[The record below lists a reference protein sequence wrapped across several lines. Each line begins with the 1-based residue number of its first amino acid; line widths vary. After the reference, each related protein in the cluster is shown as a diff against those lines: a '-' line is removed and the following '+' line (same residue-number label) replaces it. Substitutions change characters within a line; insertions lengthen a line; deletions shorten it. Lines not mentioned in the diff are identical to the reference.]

1 MTEQCLNIHSKA
13 KHGVSILVEPWA
25 RGGQVSD
32 EMLLHL
38 PFSFPEKSWRQAL
51 LWFFWSRRQREMV
64 MVSHVTASRSRC
76 SAGGACSSHFFPTVV
91 HVNRFFGAKEKSSR
105 GSEGDAMC
113 DLQGQH
119 SHWGKKKGTS
129 MWVYDRKKRLSFYSD
144 LSSVH
149 LCLSVCLSVW
159 VFLSMGSSSVLTDSF
174 SWLSGRSS
182 PQTWRSFAITHSRYE
197 YDPQAAAAQ
206 DHTQHNSQR
215 QCSPS
220 PTIKMYWYLASAR

>member
-119 SHWGKKKGTS
+119 SHWGKKRGPPCGFTIG
-129 MWVYDRKKRLSFYSD
+129 KKDCLFTAIC
-144 LSSVH
+144 H
-149 LCLSVCLSVW
+149 LFTCACLSVCLSE
-159 VFLSMGSSSVLTDSF
+159 F
-174 SWLSGRSS
+174 SWAWVHQAFWPIPFPDCLAVPR
-182 PQTWRSFAITHSRYE
+182 PKLEDLLRLRTVDMNMIRRLRQHKITH
-197 YDPQAAAAQ
+197 
-206 DHTQHNSQR
+206 N
-215 QCSPS
+215 
-220 PTIKMYWYLASAR
+220 TIHRGSAVPPLPLKCTGT